1 MGFSRFNDKYGVSIN
16 KSMLASKG
24 VGIEPGIVALVIVG
38 ESYEETNLQ
47 VSSMT
52 TTGAWRLFLG
62 DM

>member
-1 MGFSRFNDKYGVSIN
+1 
-16 KSMLASKG
+16 MLASKG
-24 VGIEPGIVALVIVG
+24 VGIEPGIVALVIEG
-38 ESYEETNLQ
+38 ECYEETNLQ